1 MLSCVKK
8 YLPAAYG
15 AALNLYHGDS
25 TLFLHAD
32 PSAEY
37 SRAISEQGVHQ
48 GCVFGT
54 IFFSI
59 AIREL
64 TYELSDRLRLL
75 HPRNNCSFFADDGNL
90 QVRREHAAIA

>member
-1 MLSCVKK
+1 ML
-8 YLPAAYG
+8 L
-15 AALNLYHGDS
+15 
-25 TLFLHAD
+25 LHHD
-32 PSAEY
+32 PQEEHAT
-37 SRAISEQGVHQ
+37 ATSEQGVHQ

-64 TYELSDRLRLL
+64 VESLHSRLLLL

-90 QVRREHAAIA
+90 QIRASHAAVALHEAM